1 MLQTTT
7 FVKNNYLMKIRLLS
21 VLFIF
26 VLNACQNNKQKETVI
41 SSSENSIRYA
51 TGLSIQKFD
60 DYSIVTVSNPWPTA
74 DKNYTYILHKKGVI
88 LPDSL
93 QNFTKIQV
101 PIQTIVVTSTTHIPA
116 LELLGI
122 EKSLV
127 GFPNTD
133 YVSSEKTRALI
144 ENGKVREIGT
154 NQSLNTEVLLDMQPD
169 VIIGFGV
176 DGEKKAY
183 DQLQQNG
190 LKILYNGDWTE
201 QHPLGRAE
209 WIQLFGV
216 LFELE
221 EKADLVFKT
230 IENEY
235 LETVKLA
242 KNAQNKPTI
251 LSGAIYQDQWYLP
264 QGNSWAA
271 QFLENAHANYLWAA
285 SEGTG
290 SLSLSFETVFEKA
303 ETADFWIGPGQ
314 FTSFEELQN
323 SNPNY
328 SYFKAV
334 QNKTVYSFS
343 SKKGKTG
350 GVIYYELASNRP
362 DLVLKDLVKILHP
375 ELLPEYELYFFERL
389 K

>member
-1 MLQTTT
+1 
-7 FVKNNYLMKIRLLS
+7 MKIRLLA
-21 VLFIF
+21 LFF
-26 VLNACQNNKQKETVI
+26 TFCLFACQNTNEKETVFV
-41 SSSENSIRYA
+41 SSENSIRYA
-51 TGLSIQKFD
+51 NGLSIQKFNQ
-60 DYSIVTVSNPWPTA
+60 YSVITVSNPWPTA
-74 DKNYTYILHKKGVI
+74 DKNYTYILHKQSAKI
-88 LPDSL
+88 PDSL
-93 QNFTKIQV
+93 QKYTAIQV
-101 PIQTIVVTSTTHIPA
+101 PIKSIVATSTTHIPA
-116 LELLGI
+116 LELLGV
-122 EKSLV
+122 ETKLA
-127 GFPNTD
+127 GFPFTD
-133 YVSSEKTRALI
+133 YISSEKTRALI
-144 ENGKVREIGT
+144 DAKKVREIGT

-176 DGEKKAY
+176 DGEKKTY
-183 DQLQQNG
+183 DNLQQNG

-216 LFELE
+216 LFGLE

-230 IENEY
+230 IEKDY
-235 LETVKLA
+235 LETVELA
-242 KNAQNKPTI
+242 KKAQSKPTI

-264 QGNSWAA
+264 QGKSWAA

-290 SLSLSFETVFEKA
+290 SLSLSFETVLEKA

-314 FTSFEELQN
+314 FTSFEELQKA
-323 SNPNY
+323 NPNY

-334 QNKTVYSFS
+334 QSKKVYSFS

-375 ELLPEYELYFFERL
+375 ELLPDYELYFFERL